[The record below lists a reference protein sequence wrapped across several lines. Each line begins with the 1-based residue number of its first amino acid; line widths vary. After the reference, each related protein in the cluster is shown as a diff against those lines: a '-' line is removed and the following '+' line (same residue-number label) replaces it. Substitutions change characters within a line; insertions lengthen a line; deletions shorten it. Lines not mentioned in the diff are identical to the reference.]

1 MLESEVSHYQQS
13 TYFMKHLLWAKY
25 HLGRTG
31 AMQMFGTKLAPVWV
45 PLVQRSCPQAQLE
58 A

>member
-45 PLVQRSCPQAQLE
+45 PLVQRSCP
-58 A
+58 